1 MTTGLKQKP
10 LIAGETMS
18 NHNMKDK
25 VAQFIVL
32 IDEALAM
39 VTEMLSTG
47 KTSNAPEDLD
57 RTSQFLKKIKT
68 TAAAGQLE
76 PSQGIVTLGLSRGVT
91 EWLEPPDSPLYPA
104 IGAIEKFY
112 RDHL

>member
-1 MTTGLKQKP
+1 M
-10 LIAGETMS
+10 E
-18 NHNMKDK
+18 NN

-39 VTEMLSTG
+39 VTEMQSTG
-47 KTSNAPEDLD
+47 TTCNSPEDLG
-57 RTSQFLKKIKT
+57 RTVQFLTKIKA
-68 TAAAGQLE
+68 TAVAGQLE

-91 EWLEPPDSPLYPA
+91 EWLEPPNSPLYSA
-104 IGAIEKFY
+104 IGAIEQFY

>member
-1 MTTGLKQKP
+1 MP
-10 LIAGETMS
+10 S
-18 NHNMKDK
+18 HNMKNK
-25 VAQFIVL
+25 VAQFILL

-39 VTEMLSTG
+39 VTEMKSTG
-47 KTSNAPEDLD
+47 TTGNAPEDLD
-57 RTSQFLKKIKT
+57 RTVEFLAKIKA

-104 IGAIEKFY
+104 IGAIEQFY